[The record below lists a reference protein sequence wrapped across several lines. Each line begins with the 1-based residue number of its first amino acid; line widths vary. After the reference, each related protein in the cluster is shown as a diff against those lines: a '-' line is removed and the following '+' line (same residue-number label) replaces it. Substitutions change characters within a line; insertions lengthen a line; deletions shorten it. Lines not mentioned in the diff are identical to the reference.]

1 MSMHS
6 RALRSLK
13 VKSTSRVSPD
23 FSVHHII
30 YTHGVLVIPYIGGTP
45 LDKSQRLLNL
55 TAQIVS
61 LSAHSVTLDR
71 AFPEHGIST
80 PELNFEYAIYALG
93 ATLPAPV
100 NLWGPRLDAEV
111 HTILPPDAAH
121 ALKLGSKA
129 NGIAWLK
136 GAQQVIRKARSVLIV
151 GGGALGIQFAT
162 DIADVYPEKRVTLL
176 HSREQLLPRFMP
188 EMHDKSE

>member
-111 HTILPPDAAH
+111 HTILRRMQRMPWNSARRPTG
-121 ALKLGSKA
+121 LLG
-129 NGIAWLK
+129 
-136 GAQQVIRKARSVLIV
+136 
-151 GGGALGIQFAT
+151 
-162 DIADVYPEKRVTLL
+162 
-176 HSREQLLPRFMP
+176 
-188 EMHDKSE
+188 